1 MDRKANPRLY
11 DEIQD
16 TESLSVVSTFSYNR
30 AIFWL
35 FENVQNSYHLP
46 VAGSFLNNGLVWAFI
61 VVGRAFLIFFI
72 SGGRGIGMENY
83 IKAYFFL
90 SYFGITFILTRVI
103 KQENP
108 YSQVDFFKFKPV
120 FFSMMLSSCGA
131 CHLNLTFSFCF
142 CAFFTPFF
150 PFSLFRNIHLKHF
163 FFHLSGN

>member
-16 TESLSVVSTFSYNR
+16 TESLGVVSTFSCNR

-46 VAGSFLNNGLVWAFI
+46 VAVSFLNNGLVWASI

-72 SGGRGIGMENY
+72 SGRRRIGMANN

-90 SYFGITFILTRVI
+90 SFFIITFILTRVI
-103 KQENP
+103 KQENL
-108 YSQVDFFKFKPV
+108 YSQVDFCKCQPV
-120 FFSMMLSSCGA
+120 FLGVMLSSCRA
-131 CHLNLTFSFCF
+131 CHLNLTFSFC
-142 CAFFTPFF
+142 CCG
-150 PFSLFRNIHLKHF
+150 SLRHF
-163 FFHLSGN
+163 FSFFSVSKHPCKTSFFFFI